1 MSASNI
7 ENEVND
13 LKDRIIYLENQLI
26 LLQEQLK
33 NIMANYTL
41 QPQNTSY
48 HQNQHSDRT
57 IYDDEEDIYNNYSP

>member
-33 NIMANYTL
+33 NVVINYTL
-41 QPQNTSY
+41 QSQDTSY
-48 HQNQHSDRT
+48 YQNQYSET
-57 IYDDEEDIYNNYSP
+57 TYDNDEDIYSNYSP